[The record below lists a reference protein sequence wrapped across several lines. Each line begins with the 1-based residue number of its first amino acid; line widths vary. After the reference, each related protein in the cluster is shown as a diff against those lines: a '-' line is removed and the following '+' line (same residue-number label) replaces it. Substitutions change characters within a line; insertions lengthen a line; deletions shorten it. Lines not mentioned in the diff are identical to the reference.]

1 MREGGWTEHPKYII
15 CLDKMF
21 VLQVLEKYFVGVDVL
36 IGDAINYR
44 KYERNRCLKDF
55 LQRRGT

>member
-36 IGDAINYR
+36 IGDAINYK

-55 LQRRGT
+55 L